1 MSDDQDALP
10 PRGILK
16 WSIGLS
22 VLAVLVLFLG
32 SALYLRVSK
41 PSIRDIEPFDIDAFT
56 SISVPPEKNAT
67 VHYREAAPLFVEQQS
82 AKLKPSEVEAFDK
95 SYDEAVAK
103 AWKFA
108 NDDVRRWL
116 EANRRA
122 MEIWKRGSQL
132 DDSLDVPPGKVHLA
146 TDSSLA
152 TIGGR
157 TFARLALLDAARLTA
172 EGRNDEAWDRYRSV
186 LRSSRHVGMHA
197 GAIWR
202 LVGVA
207 MQATATDAIISWS
220 ARPEVTAVQ
229 LRKALDETLAIDAM
243 TPPASDCFKAEYLG
257 TINSFDDAEAELGGA
272 ATVFNFFGARE
283 HARRSL
289 RLIFANWL
297 GQADRPR
304 FQRTEIHRGEPDLFE
319 RDSAAPPGSPS
330 AADIQSQCGLS
341 SPGPGS
347 ILLKLML
354 PAGLPV
360 IDAIDRE
367 QARRAALI
375 LAVALEFYDRD
386 HGELPPNL
394 EALVR
399 AGYLKSIPADSF
411 GKGEPFHY
419 RRAENPAEG
428 GLLWSVWTDGIDQ
441 DGKISVDTH
450 PGDTTGDKCFVIR
463 VPPAAKQRSAGSAP
477 RSTKP

>member
-1 MSDDQDALP
+1 MLDGPEAHPTSST
-10 PRGILK
+10 LK
-16 WSIGLS
+16 WTIGLC

-32 SALYLRVSK
+32 SALYLRLSK
-41 PSIRDIEPFDIDAFT
+41 SSIPNVEPFDIDSFT
-56 SISVPPEKNAT
+56 SISVPNEKNAPNR
-67 VHYREAAPLFVEQQS
+67 YREARLLLVEHETAS
-82 AKLKPSEVEAFDK
+82 LKPTEVEAFDK
-95 SYDEAVAK
+95 SYDEAVARD
-103 AWKFA
+103 WKSA
-108 NDDVRRWL
+108 NADVRRWL
-116 EANRRA
+116 DANHPA

-152 TIGGR
+152 TISAR
-157 TFARLALLDAARLTA
+157 AFARLAVLEAARLTA
-172 EGRNDEAWDRYRSV
+172 EGRNDEAWDWYRSV
-186 LRSSRHVGMHA
+186 LRSSRHIGMHA
-197 GAIWR
+197 CTIWR

-207 MQATATDAIISWS
+207 IQAIATDAIISWA
-220 ARPEVTAVQ
+220 ARPELTAAQ
-229 LRKALDETLAIDAM
+229 LRKALNETLAIDAM
-243 TPPASDCFKAEYLG
+243 TPPASDCFKAEYLA
-257 TINSFDDAEAELGGA
+257 TINSLDDAEAELGGV
-272 ATVFNFFGARE
+272 ATVFNIFGARE

-297 GQADRPR
+297 SQVDRPR
-304 FQRTEIHRGEPDLFE
+304 FQRTEIHRGEPDLYE
-319 RDSAAPPGSPS
+319 RDSAAPPGFPS

-341 SPGPGS
+341 STGPGS

-360 IDAIDRE
+360 IDGIDRE

-375 LAVALEFYDRD
+375 LTLALELYDRE

-399 AGYLKSIPADSF
+399 AGYLKSIPADPF

-441 DGKISVDTH
+441 DGKICVDTH

-463 VPPAAKQRSAGSAP
+463 VPLAAEQRSAGSAP
-477 RSTKP
+477 HSTKP

>member
-1 MSDDQDALP
+1 MLDDQDALP
-10 PRGILK
+10 PRSILK

-22 VLAVLVLFLG
+22 VLAVVVLFLG
-32 SALYLRVSK
+32 SALYLRVRK
-41 PSIRDIEPFDIDAFT
+41 PSIPDVEPFDIDAFT
-56 SISVPPEKNAT
+56 SISVPTEKNAASL
-67 VHYREAAPLFVEQQS
+67 YREAAPLFVEHQT
-82 AKLKPSEVEAFDK
+82 AKLKQSEGEAFDK

-103 AWKFA
+103 DWKFA

-116 EANRRA
+116 EANRPA

-152 TIGGR
+152 TIGAR
-157 TFARLALLDAARLTA
+157 AFARLAVLEASRLTA
-172 EGRNDEAWDRYRSV
+172 QGHIDEAWDWYRSV
-186 LRSSRHVGMHA
+186 LRSSRHMEMHA
-197 GAIWR
+197 GTIWR

-207 MQATATDAIISWS
+207 TQAIATDAIICWS
-220 ARPEVTAVQ
+220 ARPEVTAAQ

-243 TPPASDCFKAEYLG
+243 TPPTSECFKAEYLA
-257 TINSFDDAEAELGGA
+257 TINSFDDAEAELGGV
-272 ATVFNFFGARE
+272 ATVFNIFGARE
-283 HARRSL
+283 HAHRSM

-297 GQADRPR
+297 SQADRPR
-304 FQRTEIHRGEPDLFE
+304 FQRTEIHRGEPDLYE
-319 RDSAAPPGSPS
+319 RDSAAPPGSPT

-347 ILLKLML
+347 VLLRLML
-354 PAGLPV
+354 PSGLPV

-367 QARRAALI
+367 QTRRAALI
-375 LAVALEFYDRD
+375 LALALELYDRE

-399 AGYLKSIPADSF
+399 AGYLKSIPADPF

-428 GLLWSVWTDGIDQ
+428 GLLWSIWTDGIDQ
-441 DGKISVDTH
+441 DGKVSVDTH
-450 PGDTTGDKCFVIR
+450 PGDSVGDKCFVIR
-463 VPPAAKQRSAGSAP
+463 VPPTAQQRPAGSAP
-477 RSTKP
+477 RSAKP

>member
-1 MSDDQDALP
+1 MSDDQGALP
-10 PRGILK
+10 PRSILK
-16 WSIGLS
+16 WTIGLS
-22 VLAVLVLFLG
+22 VLGVLVLFLG
-32 SALYLRVSK
+32 SALYLRLSK
-41 PSIRDIEPFDIDAFT
+41 PSIPDVEPFDIDAFT

-67 VHYREAAPLFVEQQS
+67 VLYREAAPLFVEHQT
-82 AKLKPSEVEAFDK
+82 ANLKQNEVEAFDK

-103 AWKFA
+103 DWKFA

-157 TFARLALLDAARLTA
+157 TFARPASLEAARLTA
-172 EGRNDEAWDRYRSV
+172 ERRNDEAWDWYRSV
-186 LRSSRHVGMHA
+186 LRSSRHIGMHA
-197 GAIWR
+197 STIWR

-207 MQATATDAIISWS
+207 MQATATDAIICWS
-220 ARPEVTAVQ
+220 ARPEVTAAQ
-229 LRKALDETLAIDAM
+229 LRKALNETLAIDAM
-243 TPPASDCFKAEYLG
+243 TPPASDCFKAEYLA
-257 TINSFDDAEAELGGA
+257 TINSLDDAEAELGGA
-272 ATVFNFFGARE
+272 ATVFNLFGARE

-297 GQADRPR
+297 SQVDRPR
-304 FQRTEIHRGEPDLFE
+304 FQRTEIHRGEPELYE
-319 RDSAAPPGSPS
+319 RASAAPPGTPS
-330 AADIQSQCGLS
+330 AADLQSQCALS
-341 SPGPGS
+341 NPRPGG
-347 ILLKLML
+347 ILLKLIL

-360 IDAIDRE
+360 IDGIDRE

-375 LAVALEFYDRD
+375 LALALELYDRE

-399 AGYLKSIPADSF
+399 AGYLKSIPADPF

-463 VPPAAKQRSAGSAP
+463 VPPAAKPRSAGSLP
-477 RSTKP
+477 QSTKP